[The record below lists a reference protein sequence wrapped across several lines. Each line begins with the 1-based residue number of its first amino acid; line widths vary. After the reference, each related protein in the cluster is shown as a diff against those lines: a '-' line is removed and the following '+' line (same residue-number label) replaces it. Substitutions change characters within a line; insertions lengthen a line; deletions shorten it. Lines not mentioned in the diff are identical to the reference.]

1 MSEPFEIDLG
11 IDKLLPATAAFRTI
25 GEQLDALADRF
36 DALVDKISAITSQAT
51 AAAAALKSTG
61 TTRSSSGSGG
71 SSGGGGASGNGGSGQ
86 KEPKLLIAQYQQL
99 EAAQKNLDNALQH
112 STDAQLADAEL
123 ILKKRQEAVDKLT
136 AQVAP
141 EAVKLFSGPH
151 QNLERERTNLKA
163 AEASGDDKQKAD
175 AKLRVERA
183 EQALLRATGSNNLP
197 EPKDP
202 KLLVAE
208 YQRLLDAQENLINA
222 QKKGDPVGLRDAE
235 RILRLREEAVEKLT
249 EMAAPEAVKLFG
261 GPHQELAKAK
271 ANLEA
276 ARTGGDAD
284 QIKDAGVKYQK
295 ALEALDR
302 LYGDKQKLF
311 NGPNQR
317 LDEARSNLEAAKQGG
332 TEKQVADAE
341 LRVRRAEQELAR
353 ATGAEKPFSVRSGPH
368 QKLLDIQEQMGKLDQ
383 ISDPARRE
391 AARKDL
397 DREMWNARR
406 AVQLHEQKQQDPNSL
421 LVPGLLSNF
430 QTLNRLMTRVMDG
443 NVIGAAFSIGTLLR
457 QHAAGGPS
465 VGEILSGRL
474 RQGADG
480 GYMWG
485 GANTAS
491 GATGKMG
498 AGEAIEG
505 AAGMNFAAKGFAKA
519 KDFLFAPAGRQGPTL
534 SGRALA
540 PGLLSEVT
548 MPMMLAGAVI
558 AGELLLV
565 GYGLKKLFDA
575 ASEAAISI
583 NSYAKA
589 AAVTGSTYGTTMGL
603 EAMGLSA
610 DTITNVAEQFR
621 QTITGGGDKFAM
633 MTAAKYGLGPLPPV
647 GTGDN
652 ADTAALLE
660 DAIKKLAAIPDMQER
675 SIAVRNLHL
684 QAIDPEIERYTRMG
698 PTMDKDMETR
708 RIQAGDYSNVSQEKA
723 DQDARMNYLFQTMS
737 RHFSSM
743 FIPMEV
749 GAEKLFNKFLN
760 WAEQPFFGGDG
771 KDKLE
776 KAATKIDHAGDKMSK
791 AAAQFNEGITGGGDR
806 ARGAIPPSLQGEM
819 LRNAIEGKSL
829 RAGAFTL

>member
-25 GEQLDALADRF
+25 GEQLDALAGRF

-61 TTRSSSGSGG
+61 TTRSSSSSGGSSGSGG
-71 SSGGGGASGNGGSGQ
+71 SGGGGASGNGGGGQ
-86 KEPKLLIAQYQQL
+86 KDPKLLIAEYQQL
-99 EAAQKNLDNALQH
+99 MRAEENFLQASYH
-112 STDAQLADAEL
+112 GTQEQLRDAEL
-123 ILKKRQEAVDKLT
+123 LLGRRQAAVDKLT
-136 AQVAP
+136 EMSAP
-141 EAVKLFSGPH
+141 DAVKLPGGPH
-151 QNLERERTNLKA
+151 QNLAKA
-163 AEASGDDKQKAD
+163 QAD
-175 AKLRVERA
+175 
-183 EQALLRATGSNNLP
+183 
-197 EPKDP
+197 
-202 KLLVAE
+202 
-208 YQRLLDAQENLINA
+208 
-222 QKKGDPVGLRDAE
+222 
-235 RILRLREEAVEKLT
+235 
-249 EMAAPEAVKLFG
+249 MAAAI
-261 GPHQELAKAK
+261 A
-271 ANLEA
+271 
-276 ARTGGDAD
+276 GGDAD
-284 QIKDAGVKYQK
+284 QVSDAVLKLKK
-295 ALEALDR
+295 AQEDLDKIYSESHR
-302 LYGDKQKLF
+302 FGG
-311 NGPNQR
+311 GPHQ
-317 LDEARSNLEAAKQGG
+317 NLAKERENLRAAQASGNAK
-332 TEKQVADAE
+332 ELADAE
-341 LRVRRAEQELAR
+341 LRVRRAEEALVR

-397 DREMWNARR
+397 DLDMWNARR

-505 AAGMNFAAKGFAKA
+505 AVGMSFAAKGFAKA

-534 SGRALA
+534 SGGALA

-633 MTAAKYGLGPLPPV
+633 MTAAKYALGPLAPV